1 MTDIPYARDDYRDF
15 AHTGPGTLAGRF
27 MRRFWHPV
35 WVADELPPG
44 RAQSVKLMAEE
55 FTLYRGEGGAL
66 HAVGHRCPHRGTILS
81 VGWVE
86 GDCIRCFYHGWKY
99 DETGQC
105 VEQPGEGR
113 GFAEKVNIPSYPVE
127 EYLGLI
133 FVYLGE
139 GAAPPLPR
147 YPQFEDEGVLDIEW
161 YARKCNYFQNLENGV
176 DEAHV
181 YFTHRA
187 VQFDG
192 MPYDEVIPVVEA
204 EETDYGIVQYG
215 IRKNGEKRITHLITP
230 NILNM
235 RLPARSPDAKQWNKY
250 ISWRVPVDDESHKSF
265 IVQLVHVTGEA
276 ADRFRAGRKAARER
290 LAQFPSVEE
299 LSDAILAGKLG
310 WADVK
315 DHPGII
321 NIQDNATQLGQRAIA
336 DRRGERLGRT
346 DAAVILLR
354 SIWERE
360 LRAIAE
366 DRTPTEWK
374 FGERLDAVGA

>member
-1 MTDIPYARDDYRDF
+1 MNEAQYSRDDFRDF
-15 AHTGPGTLAGRF
+15 AHTGPGTLAGSF

-44 RAQSVKLMAEE
+44 HAQSVKLMGEE
-55 FTLYRGEGGAL
+55 FTLFRGATGKL

-86 GDCIRCFYHGWKY
+86 DDCIRCLYHGWKF
-99 DETGQC
+99 DHTGQC
-105 VEQPGEGR
+105 VEQPGEGK
-113 GFAEKVNIPSYPVE
+113 GYAEKVKIASYPVD
-127 EYLGLI
+127 EYLGLV

-139 GAAPPLPR
+139 GEAPPLPR
-147 YPQFEDEGVLDIEW
+147 YPQFDDEGVLDIEW
-161 YARKCNYFQNLENGV
+161 YARKCNFFQNLENGV

-187 VQFDG
+187 VQFSG
-192 MPYDEVIPVVEA
+192 EPYDQVIPVVEA
-204 EETDYGIVQYG
+204 EETEYGIIQYG
-215 IRKNGEKRITHLITP
+215 IRKNGEKRVTHLIVP

-235 RLPARSPDAKQWNKY
+235 RLPARVADAKQWNKY
-250 ISWRVPVDDESHKSF
+250 ISWRVPVDDENHKSF
-265 IVQLVHVTGEA
+265 IVQLVHVSGEA
-276 ADRFRAGRKAARER
+276 AERFRNRQKAARER
-290 LAQFPSVEE
+290 LAQFPPVEE
-299 LSDAILAGKLG
+299 VSDAILAGKMRL
-310 WADVK
+310 ADVK

-321 NIQDNATQLGQRAIA
+321 NIQDNVTQLGQRAIV
-336 DRRGERLGRT
+336 DRKGERLGRT

-366 DRTPTEWK
+366 NRAPTEWK
-374 FGERLDAVGA
+374 FGTRLDAVGV